1 MKKSVSVSG
10 IDFFLRLLAL
20 IHFSPSDSILIRGF
34 VAKKAVGVGEI
45 LNGVAPL
52 GLIGFASFYHFLGLT
67 PEAIDL
73 SRRWR

>member
-1 MKKSVSVSG
+1 VANKAIG
-10 IDFFLRLLAL
+10 CWRWRLAL
-20 IHFSPSDSILIRGF
+20 NSVQIRAF